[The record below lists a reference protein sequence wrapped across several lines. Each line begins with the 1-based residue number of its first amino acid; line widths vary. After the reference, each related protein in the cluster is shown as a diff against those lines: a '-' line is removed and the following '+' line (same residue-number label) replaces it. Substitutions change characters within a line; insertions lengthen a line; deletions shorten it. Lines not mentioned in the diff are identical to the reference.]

1 MKSHNVWIAI
11 LLGLL
16 LFMVGI
22 RTQEREAL
30 DECVHEIE
38 TNCTGLYNYAV
49 SLEEE
54 NARLNRLYKECSGN
68 ANR

>member
-1 MKSHNVWIAI
+1 MKYRNIWTII
-11 LLGLL
+11 LLALL
-16 LFMVGI
+16 LFVIGV

-30 DECVHEIE
+30 DECIHEIE

-54 NARLNRLYKECSGN
+54 NARLSRLYKECN